1 MQLIHALLISTT
13 ASLVAGH
20 AALVTVGT
28 KNGLG
33 VTKTTNLGTG
43 DAIRVSTQ
51 DPCGPN
57 VNLASLSADDATPL
71 NSDGTLSMSV
81 FQVNGDGAGPFNVAI
96 DTTGTGKSFD
106 TPVDVTTQVPGTNG
120 VSGASEEAFPLDVKV
135 STNVACT
142 GGTTGNLCLVQVKN
156 PSGFGGCGVIQQ
168 GAASRRAAKTAPNR
182 ITPSASGQDSA
193 PPSPPPSPP
202 PPPPPP
208 PPPAA
213 SAKAKGKDDKKGKK
227 GGDKKG
233 GKKDDKKKADDKKTS
248 QPSSKAN
255 ADDKSTDKKCD

>member
-1 MQLIHALLISTT
+1 MQLIHALVISAT

-20 AALVTVGT
+20 AALVQVGT

-106 TPVDVTTQVPGTNG
+106 TPVDITTQVPGTNG
-120 VSGASEEAFPLDVKV
+120 VSGASEEAFPLDIKV

-168 GAASRRAAKTAPNR
+168 GAAARRAAKTAPNR
-182 ITPSASGQDSA
+182 ITPPASGQDNT
-193 PPSPPPSPP
+193 
-202 PPPPPP
+202 P

-213 SAKAKGKDDKKGKK
+213 SVKAKGKDDKKDK

-233 GKKDDKKKADDKKTS
+233 SKKDDKKKSDDKKTS
-248 QPSSKAN
+248 QASSKAKG
-255 ADDKSTDKKCD
+255 DDKSTDEKCD